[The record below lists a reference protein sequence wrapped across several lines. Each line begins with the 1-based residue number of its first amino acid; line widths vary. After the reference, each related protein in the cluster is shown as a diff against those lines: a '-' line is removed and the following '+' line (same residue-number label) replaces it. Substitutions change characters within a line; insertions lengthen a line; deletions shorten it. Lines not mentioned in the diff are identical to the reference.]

1 MSQRPGSFAGP
12 HDPADD
18 AAYRLIERAIAY
30 LHAQRTRQPELRELA
45 AHLGLSESHTQRLF
59 SRWAGISPKRFLQ
72 FLTVENAK
80 QRMRDTGDLISL
92 SLDAGL
98 SGPGRLHDLFVNM
111 EAMSPGE
118 FRRAAAGMTI
128 RYGVAPTPFGN
139 ALVATTV
146 RGVCHLSF
154 PGEAELGGWVK
165 AHQAAW
171 PQASLVEDPAE
182 AQRTLS
188 AIFTRS
194 PDAAGSRLSVWVSGS
209 NFQVQVWRALL
220 RVPFGGLLSYGQ
232 LARVAGKPGAARSV
246 GSALAHNPVAYL
258 IPCHRV
264 LRATGD
270 FGTYHWGSGR
280 KTAICGWEAA
290 VSSGA
295 VLSGR
300 AVPVDEQTPD

>member
-1 MSQRPGSFAGP
+1 V
-12 HDPADD
+12 DD

-30 LHAQRTRQPELRELA
+30 LHVQRARQPELRELA
-45 AHLGLSESHTQRLF
+45 AYLGLSESHTQRLF

-80 QRMRDTGDLISL
+80 QRMRDTGDLLSL
-92 SLDAGL
+92 SLGAGL

-128 RYGVAPTPFGN
+128 RYGVGRTPFGD

-154 PGEAELGGWVK
+154 PGGADLGGWVG
-165 AHQAAW
+165 AYQALW

-182 AQRTLS
+182 AQRTLA

-232 LARVAGKPGAARSV
+232 LARVAGRPSAARSV
-246 GSALAHNPVAYL
+246 GSALAQNPVAYL

-270 FGTYHWGSGR
+270 FGSYHWGSVR

-290 VSSGA
+290 VSLYPAS
-295 VLSGR
+295 SDR
-300 AVPVDEQTPD
+300 AIPDDQETPD